1 MTKTL
6 DRAPYAEVDP
16 DGPAHDSHEYE
27 SQDDQLAERLSALPS
42 ELRERIDQAVE
53 SCEFEDSEEIE
64 EAIKGYYVDHYKA
77 ALIAEQIISGQPVDP
92 EIISRDETA
101 LDAYELTKNLE
112 RIITTTDRGAQLNDL
127 NEFIEKHLF
136 AEVAVGQTTMSE
148 RELALACGLA
158 EQLTKQAE
166 QEGVYITR
174 PTTEQEI
181 IAKRQSRVKEFWEDS
196 RAAGQLEFH
205 NTPFADKAALDNFKL
220 RTRSNQLEHKGDFN
234 AVTTATEGHSQSLHF
249 SEEFMS
255 DGYKKVQ
262 LGKQVDEVTIGG
274 TIAVPLA
281 EVVKQLPY
289 ARGGEYGV
297 LTLKDGVE
305 PKYTVTDTANIY
317 AFGGGENP
325 GADDTQPSK
334 WGTDRTFYA
343 DKYDRKKGEN
353 YALDYGMM
361 MHPDDGYGPTAQV
374 IFTDRD
380 INEAH
385 REQFLINGKNI
396 DHRINFGSGR
406 GYPLVDVIKYDY
418 GHQSFSGVHGVMKEG
433 TPFVPPEVA
442 DYSANALGISDP
454 RLKRVATEY
463 YSYQEGVTPEQQEE
477 VLRTT
482 IRDKQRESREHPRYR
497 GKVVAM
503 LRGGTMAFKPAG

>member
-1 MTKTL
+1 MTETL
-6 DRAPYAEVDP
+6 DRVSYTEDDP
-16 DGPAHDSHEYE
+16 DVLAHGSHESE
-27 SQDDQLAERLSALPS
+27 SQSDQLAERLSALPG
-42 ELRERIDQAVE
+42 ELHERIDQAVE
-53 SCEFEDSEEIE
+53 NSEFENSQEIE
-64 EAIKGYYVDHYKA
+64 DAIKGYYVDHYKA
-77 ALIAEQIISGQPVDP
+77 ALIAEQVIEGKPLDP

-101 LDAYELTKNLE
+101 LEAYELTKDLE
-112 RIITTTDRGAQLNDL
+112 RIITAADRGTQLNEL

-136 AEVAVGQTTMSE
+136 AEVAVGQTTINES
-148 RELALACGLA
+148 ELALTCGLA
-158 EQLTKQAE
+158 EQLTKHAE
-166 QEGVYITR
+166 QEGVYIRR

-181 IAKRQSRVKEFWEDS
+181 IAKRQGRVKEFWEDS

-205 NTPFADKAALDNFKL
+205 NTPFADKAALDSFKL
-220 RTRSNQLEHKGDFN
+220 RTRSNQLQHKGDFN

-262 LGKQVDEVTIGG
+262 MGKQVDEVTIGG
-274 TIAVPLA
+274 TIAVPIA

-325 GADDTQPSK
+325 GADDTRPSK

-353 YALDYGMM
+353 YELDYGQMM
-361 MHPDDGYGPTAQV
+361 KSEWGNTSKV
-374 IFTDRD
+374 IFLQRD
-380 INEAH
+380 INTAH
-385 REQFLINGKNI
+385 RKQYLTNGKNV
-396 DHRINFGSGR
+396 DHRINFGSGE
-406 GYPLVDVIKYDY
+406 GYPLVEVIDYDY
-418 GHQSFSGVHGVMKEG
+418 GHQSFSDAHGVMKEG
-433 TPFVPPEVA
+433 ERFVPKKLV
-442 DYSANALGISDP
+442 DYSANALGINDP
-454 RLKRVATEY
+454 RLERVATGH
-463 YSYQEGVTPEQQEE
+463 YSYQEGVTPQQQEE
-477 VLRTT
+477 RLRTA
-482 IRDKQRESREHPRYR
+482 IREMQRESREHPKYR

-503 LRGGTMAFKPAG
+503 LRSGTMAFKPAG